1 MLDSPYMVGEPS
13 WSPQVSQDRARNL
26 SLGDFEDLTTSD
38 LLSSDDVDSAKSI
51 SWTAAAAYGSL
62 ECFRVSSDLGSLP

>member
-1 MLDSPYMVGEPS
+1 MEPS
-13 WSPQVSQDRARNL
+13 VSQDRARTL

-51 SWTAAAAYGSL
+51 SWTAAAAAAYGSL
-62 ECFRVSSDLGSLP
+62 ECFRVSSDLGPLP